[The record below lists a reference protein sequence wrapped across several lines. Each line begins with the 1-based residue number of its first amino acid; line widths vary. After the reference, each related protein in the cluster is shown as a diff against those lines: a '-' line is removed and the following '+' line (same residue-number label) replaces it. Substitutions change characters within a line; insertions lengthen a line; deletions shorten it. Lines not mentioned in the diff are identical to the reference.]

1 MKQKARRKNKNTKL
15 KIEKRKADLILLNDI
30 TNQIFNKKENT
41 SKDIVT
47 EPKPKSKSKNK
58 KKIKYDPIVFRM
70 IQSRN
75 MKKWK
80 SNIVYSVSEF
90 LTFEEN
96 LSIRLVCKLFNNGI
110 MMKYEFLKENILFS
124 MDTKI
129 HEKIRKEY
137 KIDNKRKNIT
147 LINELVEE
155 NMDQDKKNKGK
166 RISNPF
172 NKREAGNFSKKQM
185 LINMINNKD
194 YISIKYRV
202 KKGEFFVPYNLCV

>member
-1 MKQKARRKNKNTKL
+1 MKQKARKKNKNTKL
-15 KIEKRKADLILLNDI
+15 KIEKRKADLLLLNDI

-41 SKDIVT
+41 SKDIIT
-47 EPKPKSKSKNK
+47 EPKDKSKSKNK

-70 IQSRN
+70 IQSKN

-110 MMKYEFLKENILFS
+110 MMRYEFLKENILFS
-124 MDTKI
+124 MDKKI

-137 KIDNKRKNIT
+137 KIDNKRKNIA

-155 NMDQDKKNKGK
+155 NMDQDKNNKGK

-172 NKREAGNFSKKQM
+172 NKKETGNFSKKQM
-185 LINMINNKD
+185 LISMINNKD

>member
-1 MKQKARRKNKNTKL
+1 
-15 KIEKRKADLILLNDI
+15 
-30 TNQIFNKKENT
+30 
-41 SKDIVT
+41 
-47 EPKPKSKSKNK
+47 
-58 KKIKYDPIVFRM
+58 
-70 IQSRN
+70 

-137 KIDNKRKNIT
+137 KIDNKKKNIT

-155 NMDQDKKNKGK
+155 NTDQEVTKIHI
-166 RISNPF
+166 RSNP
-172 NKREAGNFSKKQM
+172 KIPKVSLRK
-185 LINMINNKD
+185 
-194 YISIKYRV
+194 
-202 KKGEFFVPYNLCV
+202 FVTN